1 MRPSPWSLTLLMLV
15 LGVSLAYFARQPGMV
30 TPPTTYISAGALILG
45 GVVLAVHRPVGL
57 RVALIAA
64 LLTVALSL
72 ASFVV
77 RRELVPTPPITLL
90 MGLLVTARVLL
101 ARSIEKRDRER
112 RGSAPANVPGDD
124 PL

>member
-1 MRPSPWSLTLLMLV
+1 
-15 LGVSLAYFARQPGMV
+15 
-30 TPPTTYISAGALILG
+30 
-45 GVVLAVHRPVGL
+45 VLAVHRPVGL
-57 RVALIAA
+57 RVALVAA
-64 LLTVALSL
+64 LLPIVLSL

-101 ARSIEKRDRER
+101 ARSIENRDRER
-112 RGSAPANVPGDD
+112 RSSASSHVPGDE

>member
-1 MRPSPWSLTLLMLV
+1 MLV

-30 TPPTTYISAGALILG
+30 TPPATYVSAGALILG
-45 GVVLAVHRPVGL
+45 AAVLAVHRPVGL
-57 RVALIAA
+57 KVALIAA
-64 LLTVALSL
+64 LLTVSLSV

-101 ARSIEKRDRER
+101 ARSIENRDRER
-112 RGSAPANVPGDD
+112 RRSIPSNFSGDD

>member
-1 MRPSPWSLTLLMLV
+1 MRPSPWSLSLLMLI
-15 LGVSLAYFARQPGMV
+15 LGVSLAYFARQSGIA
-30 TPPTTYISAGALILG
+30 TPPATYISAGALIVG
-45 GVVLAVHRPVGL
+45 GVVLVVHRPVGL

-72 ASFVV
+72 ASFVM

-101 ARSIEKRDRER
+101 ARSIENRNRER
-112 RGSAPANVPGDD
+112 RDLTSTSPTDE